1 MTVLILVKCPACQGT
16 EVVKYGKQPNG
27 EQRYRCQNPDCDR
40 TIFLLTYENKGNQPQ
55 TKRKIIEMAGN
66 GSGIRDTAR
75 VLGISPTTVI
85 SVLKKQN
92 PTYSRSTRGR

>member
-1 MTVLILVKCPACQGT
+1 MVLIPVKCPDCQSA

-27 EQRYRCQNPDCDR
+27 EQRYRCNHSACDR
-40 TIFLLTYENKGNQPQ
+40 KTFLLNYTNKGNQPG
-55 TKRKIIEMAGN
+55 TKEKIIEMAGT

-75 VLGISPTTVI
+75 VLKISPVTVI

-92 PTYSRSTRGR
+92 PSYSRSIRRG